1 MKSVLLLANG
11 PGELWGW
18 VRPVAAELKRR
29 SRKVS
34 LLLLP
39 CQFASGEERRVAES
53 LAPDELRGP
62 SGLAGTLRDALF
74 LGRGAE
80 AVLQLGGD
88 LAWGR
93 IAARA
98 GRAPLLCYA
107 YGRKNGLP
115 RCDRVFTA
123 FPAMAEA
130 MGDRV
135 YVAGD

>member
-74 LGRGAE
+74 LGRGA
-80 AVLQLGGD
+80 
-88 LAWGR
+88 
-93 IAARA
+93 
-98 GRAPLLCYA
+98 
-107 YGRKNGLP
+107 
-115 RCDRVFTA
+115 
-123 FPAMAEA
+123 
-130 MGDRV
+130 
-135 YVAGD
+135 